1 MKKINIEIKNTKITF
16 LLFITV
22 LLAFGLFFFIVP
34 LILSSKYSKSDY
46 VILDG
51 TFEYSFYNSEGH
63 YRDVY
68 KINVGK
74 EEKYVNVQSDGEK
87 KDATYTMKF
96 KYKPEEEKFYLYN
109 PNEKEEK
116 DTSGI
121 QFSLF
126 GCMFLLI
133 IVFFLLRM
141 SGAINDQI
149 FGGFMLCI
157 FGITGS
163 ILLIT
168 SKDYETLPVTII
180 LVIIGIMVLF
190 SKPYDNEKLVKEVM
204 NNE

>member
-1 MKKINIEIKNTKITF
+1 MKKLNIEIKNTKITF

-149 FGGFMLCI
+149 FGGFMFCI

-163 ILLIT
+163 ILLIS
-168 SKDYETLPVTII
+168 SKDYTTLPVTII

-190 SKPYDNEKLVKEVM
+190 SKPYDHEKLVKEVM